1 MNDIIGFAKEYLDTV
16 NAICLTIIKQKGLNT
31 FYDLKRLRVNEPA
44 GEFTLDEIHQL
55 KYTFHG
61 RGCRVESQTLNID
74 WDFGY
79 DDVLCGLD
87 PWKLAY
93 YVRDK
98 RNNNEWEDGNKVKK
112 AFDDLVKKGGMEI
125 RYNLYYF
132 T

>member
-1 MNDIIGFAKEYLDTV
+1 VNDIICYAKEYLDTV
-16 NAICLTIIKQKGLNT
+16 NAICLAIIKQKELSS
-31 FYDLKRLRVNEPA
+31 FYELKRLRVSEPA
-44 GEFTLDEIHQL
+44 GELTLNEICQL

-61 RGCRVESQTLNID
+61 RGCRVESQTLNMD

-98 RNNNEWEDGNKVKK
+98 GKDCEWEDGGCVRS
-112 AFDDLVKKGGMEI
+112 AFDDLVQKGKMEKKHD
-125 RYNLYYF
+125 LYYLL
-132 T
+132 